1 MDFNRMRQRWFKL
14 IMAVPLIVFG
24 GIIAFFGNMATNPF
38 IIVIGMGSVA
48 AGVMAAWSW
57 FQGSTIKV
65 EKEAQALERIAN
77 SLIISKDYIKFAH
90 EDKPLGYQSKC
101 RNDGKSYYVMLDF
114 AEEKIPFTLPDEEM
128 VDDPREFANPV
139 TMPCNKKYFSWFKPE
154 FQKVS
159 TIILGVTIIFEIIGL
174 IALGG

>member
-1 MDFNRMRQRWFKL
+1 MDFNRMKQRWLKL
-14 IMAVPLIVFG
+14 IIAVPLIVFG

-38 IIVIGMGSVA
+38 IIVVGMGSAA
-48 AGVMAAWSW
+48 AGVMVVWNW
-57 FQGSTIKV
+57 WQGSTVKV
-65 EKEAQALERIAN
+65 EKDAQALERTAN
-77 SLIISKDYIKFAH
+77 CLVISKDYIKFTH
-90 EDKPLGYQSKC
+90 NEKPLGYQSKC
-101 RNDGKSYYVMLDF
+101 RNDGKPYYVMLDL
-114 AEEKIPFTLPDEEM
+114 AGELMPFTLPDEEM

>member
-1 MDFNRMRQRWFKL
+1 MDLKQMKQKWLKL
-14 IMAVPLIVFG
+14 VLAVPLTLMG
-24 GIIAFFGNMATNPF
+24 GLIALLGNMAANPF
-38 IIVIGMGSVA
+38 VIVLGFAMLAI
-48 AGVMAAWSW
+48 GVMIAWNW
-57 FQGSTIKV
+57 WQQGTIRV
-65 EKEAQALERIAN
+65 EKDAQALERTAN

-101 RNDGKSYYVMLDF
+101 RNDNKLYFVMIEK
-114 AEEKIPFTLPDEEM
+114 EEAREPFTLPDEEM
-128 VDDPREFANPV
+128 SDDPKEFANPV

-159 TIILGVTIIFEIIGL
+159 TIVLGVTVIFELITL